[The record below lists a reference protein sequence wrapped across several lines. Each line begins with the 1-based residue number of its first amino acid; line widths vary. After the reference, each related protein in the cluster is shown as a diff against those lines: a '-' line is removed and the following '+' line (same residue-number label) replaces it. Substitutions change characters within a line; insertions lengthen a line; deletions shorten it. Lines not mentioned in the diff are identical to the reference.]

1 MQNAYTHLAI
11 LKITKTGQS
20 NYEID
25 ITVEFTLKNQS
36 RTYIIHPYNAITIEI
51 YLKQY
56 ICVISTIKGDTRETI
71 VALNC
76 KQMYIRVYNTIVSCE
91 HMSLYML

>member
-25 ITVEFTLKNQS
+25 ITVEFTLKNRS
-36 RTYIIHPYNAITIEI
+36 RTYIIHPYSAITIEI

-56 ICVISTIKGDTRETI
+56 ICVISTIKGNRQDTI
-71 VALNC
+71 AAHNC

-91 HMSLYML
+91 HTLLYML